1 MKKEERKQK
10 QDKSYVAL
18 EAAQS
23 ALDAVGTFLFLSTV
37 YFLVKV
43 MFFKPFYNP
52 YELKRYTAESYGI
65 KASSNWAEI
74 ATETESISF
83 RKLRNQHGFD
93 PKKDLSTIS
102 KQQHDR
108 WPGLIQLDQS

>member
-1 MKKEERKQK
+1 MKEKKQK
-10 QDKSYVAL
+10 YDKSYYAL

-23 ALDAVGTFLFLSTV
+23 ALDAVVTFLFLSTV

-52 YELKRYTAESYGI
+52 YELKRYAAESYGM

-74 ATETESISF
+74 ASETELKSF
-83 RKLRNQHGFD
+83 IKLRNQHGLD
-93 PKKDLSTIS
+93 PKKSLSTIS
-102 KQQHDR
+102 KQQQDR